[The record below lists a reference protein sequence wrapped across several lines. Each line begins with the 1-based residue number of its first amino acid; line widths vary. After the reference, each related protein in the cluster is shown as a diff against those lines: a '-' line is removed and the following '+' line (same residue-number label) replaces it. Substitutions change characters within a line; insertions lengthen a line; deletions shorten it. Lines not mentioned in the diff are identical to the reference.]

1 MPADQKLKILFL
13 AANPINT
20 TQLRL
25 EQELRDIK
33 IALRQSRY
41 RDQFDLQ
48 AVSAARIN
56 DMRQA
61 MLDIEPQILHF
72 SGHGEGGAIYL
83 EDKDGNARPIGSTAF
98 ANFLTN
104 FPSVQ
109 CVVLNACYSEE
120 LGAAINATVP
130 FVVGMETAVEDE
142 AAISFAVA
150 FYDVLGSGGNYE
162 RAFRLAANALELEDK
177 LTAANPVLVKSPTAG
192 SVPPPIAVPVAGAPA
207 AQPQGAVVQPAAQPG
222 AAASGPPPA
231 ATSGALL
238 SITRLTGPQ
247 FKKFHE
253 ALLAAFDQESLTQMV
268 RLEMSVNINSVAGG
282 SNLSAIAF
290 NLIDWAQRTGRLGE
304 LIAAAAG
311 FNPDS
316 PEIKAFVA
324 SLHN

>member
-20 TQLRL
+20 PQLRL
-25 EQELRDIK
+25 EQELRDVK
-33 IALRQSRY
+33 LALRQSRY

-83 EDKDGNARPIGSTAF
+83 EDNAGNARPIGAAAF

-109 CVVLNACYSEE
+109 CVVLNACYSED
-120 LGAAINATVP
+120 LGAAINTTVP

-177 LTAANPVLVKSPTAG
+177 LTAANPVLVKNPTAG
-192 SVPPPIAVPVAGAPA
+192 AVPPPISAPVAGAPRPAVA
-207 AQPQGAVVQPAAQPG
+207 ARARPPNQPPPSPPRLPPALHLPQRRARPCPSPASPGRSSSSSMRRCWPPSTRSRCRRWSGSRWVSISVLWPAA
-222 AAASGPPPA
+222 
-231 ATSGALL
+231 AT
-238 SITRLTGPQ
+238 
-247 FKKFHE
+247 
-253 ALLAAFDQESLTQMV
+253 
-268 RLEMSVNINSVAGG
+268 
-282 SNLSAIAF
+282 
-290 NLIDWAQRTGRLGE
+290 
-304 LIAAAAG
+304 
-311 FNPDS
+311 
-316 PEIKAFVA
+316 
-324 SLHN
+324 

>member
-25 EQELRDIK
+25 EQELRDVK

-48 AVSAARIN
+48 AVAAARIN

-83 EDKDGNARPIGSTAF
+83 EDKDGNARSIGATAF

-120 LGAAINATVP
+120 LGAAINTTVP

-192 SVPPPIAVPVAGAPA
+192 SVPPPIAIPVAGPAATPPQRGGGRRPNQRQPSQARLPA
-207 AQPQGAVVQPAAQPG
+207 AQRLPRRMPCCRSPASPAR
-222 AAASGPPPA
+222 SSSSFTKRCWPP
-231 ATSGALL
+231 L
-238 SITRLTGPQ
+238 TRSRWP
-247 FKKFHE
+247 
-253 ALLAAFDQESLTQMV
+253 
-268 RLEMSVNINSVAGG
+268 
-282 SNLSAIAF
+282 
-290 NLIDWAQRTGRLGE
+290 
-304 LIAAAAG
+304 
-311 FNPDS
+311 
-316 PEIKAFVA
+316 
-324 SLHN
+324 

>member
-25 EQELRDIK
+25 EQELRDVK

-83 EDKDGNARPIGSTAF
+83 EDKDGNARPIGAAAF

-120 LGAAINATVP
+120 LGAAINTTVP

-192 SVPPPIAVPVAGAPA
+192 SVPPPIAVPVAGAA
-207 AQPQGAVVQPAAQPG
+207 ATQPQRADGAPAQPAASP
-222 AAASGPPPA
+222 
-231 ATSGALL
+231 
-238 SITRLTGPQ
+238 
-247 FKKFHE
+247 
-253 ALLAAFDQESLTQMV
+253 V
-268 RLEMSVNINSVAGG
+268 RGG
-282 SNLSAIAF
+282 C
-290 NLIDWAQRTGRLGE
+290 R
-304 LIAAAAG
+304 
-311 FNPDS
+311 
-316 PEIKAFVA
+316 
-324 SLHN
+324 